1 MGQMQ
6 MPSAVRIAVALLL
19 LVIVGLRPAAAQNH
33 AENVPLREV
42 EIAAGGFS
50 LSAAVPAWVDVVD
63 VPETAQSQPVII
75 RLADTQYSVTS
86 NAAVFVHRAVQV
98 NDAASLS
105 TIGQILIQFVPEYHR
120 VQLHTILIHR
130 GAEAL
135 DRTASATIRFLQRE
149 TGLER
154 GVYSGVVTASILISD
169 VRVGDTLEYSYTLNG
184 QNPVLGDKFVNETVW
199 DQSYLT
205 LLRRVI
211 LNYPADRKIA
221 WRQFAGDASKILM
234 PKETDADGTRKLVFE
249 ERSLPPPHVEAYAPV
264 DYSPFRWLQ
273 FSEFATWED
282 VVAWANALFR
292 LQDEPNDDLRAVVA
306 KLGTRTNAEERVVA
320 ALEFVQSEIRYFSVA
335 LGESSHRPT
344 SPNLVLQRRY
354 GDCKDKSLLLI
365 TLLKHLGVSSHPV
378 LLQHNRR
385 HGLERTLPGPGLF
398 DHAIVRVDLDGKFF
412 YLDPTR
418 LGQHGRLESMGQL
431 YEGTQIL
438 VIDSNSHGIA
448 KLTSPNAAALS
459 RSNLAE
465 TATLPKFGSDGQ
477 IQVRQSLQGVPAE
490 NIRVVLERVPHEQ
503 VVKIFADAMER
514 RYPGAKLV
522 GDPDIEDDRT
532 NNVVIIKTT
541 YTIPKLATETDGN
554 WLVRFAADNIKVLVA
569 PPSATRDTPLG
580 LRSYPYD
587 ADYTFEITF
596 PEEVSAMAD
605 PAAVNVEDPYF
616 AFSATSSFRGNV
628 AKKAIHLTMLAD
640 WIEPGDLPKYSEDLR
655 KANAVQD
662 FVFVS
667 KGAIKSASL
676 APGDLGQLLRSRA
689 QDLIDKTTETINSGK
704 LSGNDLADAY
714 GTRADALDDLGK
726 TDEALRDA
734 NAALKIAPN
743 SPKLLGCR
751 AEVYFS
757 AGEFENSVDDYSR
770 AITLGATSSEAFSQ
784 RGKSRYYT
792 GRLEEA
798 AEDFVK
804 ASGAADQFAQPY
816 NDLWLALTFQRL
828 GRPLPDAVAQRAA
841 TEPRGD
847 WPRPALAMLTGRLS
861 PEEMLKLLDAK
872 SGDDRQMALAEAYFY
887 VGQHYLAAGDVA
899 KAREFF
905 EKTRAQNVITYT
917 EHRAARFELQRLVA
931 Q

>member
-1 MGQMQ
+1 MQ
-6 MPSAVRIAVALLL
+6 MPSAVPIAVALLL
-19 LVIVGLRPAAAQNH
+19 LVIVGLRPAAAQSH
-33 AENVPLREV
+33 VENVPLREV
-42 EIAAGGFS
+42 EVAAGAFS
-50 LSAAVPAWVDVVD
+50 LSTAVPAWVDVVD
-63 VPETAQSQPVII
+63 VPETAQPQPVII
-75 RLADTQYSVTS
+75 RLADTQYSVAS

-105 TIGQILIQFVPEYHR
+105 TIGQISIQFVPEYHR
-120 VQLHTILIHR
+120 VQLHTIRIHR
-130 GAEAL
+130 GAEVL

-154 GVYSGVVTASILISD
+154 GVYSGVVTASILIND

-184 QNPVLGDKFVNETVW
+184 QNPVFGDKFVSETIW

-221 WRQFAGDASKILM
+221 WRQFHGDASKILV
-234 PKETDADGTRKLVFE
+234 PKETDANGTRKLVFE
-249 ERSLPPPHVEAYAPV
+249 ERSLPPPHVEAYAPA
-264 DYSPFRWLQ
+264 DYLPFRWLQ

-282 VVAWANALFR
+282 VVAWANALFQ
-292 LQDEPNDDLRAVVA
+292 LQDEPNDELRAVVA
-306 KLGTRTNAEERVVA
+306 KLRARTNAEERVVA

-365 TLLKHLGVSSHPV
+365 TLLKQLGISSHPV

-385 HGLERTLPGPGLF
+385 HGLERTLPGPGFF
-398 DHAIVRVDLDGKFF
+398 DHVIVRVDLDGKSF

-431 YEGTQIL
+431 HEGIQVL
-438 VIDSNSHGIA
+438 VVDSDSRGIA
-448 KLTSPNAAALS
+448 KLISPNAAVLS
-459 RSNLAE
+459 RSNLVE
-465 TATLPKFGSDGQ
+465 TATLPKFGADGQ
-477 IQVRQSLQGVPAE
+477 IQIRRSLYGVPAE
-490 NIRVVLERVPHEQ
+490 NFRVVLERVPHEQ
-503 VVKIFADAMER
+503 LVKVLADAMER
-514 RYPGAKLV
+514 QYPGAKLV

-532 NNVVIIKTT
+532 NNVVIITTT
-541 YTIPKLATETDGN
+541 YTVPKLATETDGN
-554 WLVRFAADNIKVLVA
+554 WLVRFTPDNTKVLVV

-587 ADYTFEITF
+587 AHFTFEITL

-605 PAAVNVEDPYF
+605 PAVVSVEDPYF
-616 AFSATSSFRGNV
+616 AYSATSSFRGNV
-628 AKKAIHLTMLAD
+628 AKKDMHLTTLAD
-640 WIEPGDLPKYSEDLR
+640 WIEPKDVPKYSEDLR
-655 KANAVQD
+655 KAADTVKD
-662 FVFVS
+662 FVFVAKS
-667 KGAIKSASL
+667 AIKSASL
-676 APGDLGQLLRSRA
+676 APSDFGQLLRNRT
-689 QDLIDKTTETINSGK
+689 QDLIDKATETINSGK
-704 LSGNDLADAY
+704 LTGSDLAEAY
-714 GTRADALDDLGK
+714 GTRAAAFDDLGK
-726 TDEALRDA
+726 TEEALRDV

-743 SPKLLGCR
+743 SPKLLACR
-751 AEVYFS
+751 AEIYFGI
-757 AGEFENSVDDYSR
+757 GEFENSVGDYSR
-770 AITLGATSSEAFSQ
+770 AITLGATGSQAFSQ

-798 AEDFVK
+798 AEDFLK
-804 ASGAADQFAQPY
+804 ASEAADQFAQPY
-816 NDLWLALTFQRL
+816 NDLWLALTYQRL

-861 PEEMLKLLDAK
+861 PDEMLKLLDEK

-887 VGQHYLAAGDVA
+887 LGQHYLSTGDVA

-917 EHRAARFELQRLVA
+917 EHRAARFELQRLA
-931 Q
+931 AH